1 MAKYHG
7 HYQKVK
13 RKKKGGKIALI
24 LLLIVLL
31 LVAGIAIAGKFAV
44 DYIGNQVTIAD
55 NEVNPTATIDPAWL
69 GNFEETES
77 TEETEEPT
85 TVPTTLPYIPSDQDI
100 VNILVVGQA
109 ARAGE
114 EHHMADSMMLLT
126 VNKTSK
132 TLTLSSFL
140 RDAYVDMPD
149 YRDSKGTLHTCGWNR
164 INVVYN
170 LGWTWDGTAGA
181 MAMMSTCI
189 KDNFGVEIDHCI
201 EVDFN
206 AFVEAINILGGVK
219 LELTEA
225 EAEYL
230 NGEYEN
236 TLEHVKPGKNH
247 LYGGAALAY
256 ARMRKATGDGDSDIR
271 RTERQRGL
279 IMALVKQCMSMS
291 FNELKSLAETVLPMI
306 TTNMTPDEVTT
317 YIWELLPLLPELTI
331 NTGTCPVETTY
342 WGQVIDLNGY
352 QSSVLKFDAGQNK
365 RLLMPITEG
374 IEME

>member
-1 MAKYHG
+1 MARYHG
-7 HYQKVK
+7 QYEKKK
-13 RKKKGGKIALI
+13 RKKGGKVALIILCI
-24 LLLIVLL
+24 LLLLVGGVF
-31 LVAGIAIAGKFAV
+31 VAGKLAV
-44 DYIGNQVTIAD
+44 EYIGNQVTIAD

-69 GNFEETES
+69 GNFEETEA

-149 YRDSKGTLHTCGWNR
+149 YRDSKGTLHRCGWNR

-170 LGWTWDGTAGA
+170 LGWTWDGTAGS
-181 MAMMSTCI
+181 MAMMKTCI
-189 KDNFGVEIDHCI
+189 KDNFGVEVDHCI
-201 EVDFN
+201 EVDFL

-225 EAEYL
+225 EAKYL
-230 NGEYEN
+230 NDEYEN
-236 TLEHVKPGKNH
+236 TLEHVKPGKNQ

-256 ARMRKATGDGDSDIR
+256 ARMRKAEGDGDSDIR
-271 RTERQRGL
+271 RTERQRKL
-279 IMALVKQCMSMS
+279 IMALVKQCMTMS
-291 FNELKSLAETVLPMI
+291 FDDVKTMAEKVLPMI
-306 TTNMTPDEVTT
+306 TTDMTPDQVTT
-317 YIWELLPLLPELTI
+317 CIWELLPLLPDLTI
-331 NTGTCPVETTY
+331 NTGTCPVEKTY
-342 WGQVIDLNGY
+342 WGEVIFLNGY
-352 QSSVLKFDAGQNK
+352 ESSVLKFDAGQNK

-374 IEME
+374 VETE